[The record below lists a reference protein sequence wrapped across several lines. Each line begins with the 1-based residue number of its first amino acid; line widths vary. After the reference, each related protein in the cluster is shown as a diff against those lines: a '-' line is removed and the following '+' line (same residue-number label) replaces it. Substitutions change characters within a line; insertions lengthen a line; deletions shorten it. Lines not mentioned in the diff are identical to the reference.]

1 MTFKRQINK
10 LYKLSK
16 QIDIEKEN
24 KVFIFSDCH
33 RGIGD
38 KADDFNHNYEI
49 FLDIIN
55 DYANRGYLLIE
66 LGDGDELW
74 ENNDFEEI
82 FKTYR
87 KIYEIYVNLS
97 LKNKF
102 YIIWGNHNR
111 SWRNPKKKLNKISL
125 FLNKKIDMQA
135 YESLILKYENK
146 KILLL
151 HGHQG
156 ELINDKLWWVGKFL
170 VRKFWRPIQLRFG
183 LLDVTSAAKNYKI
196 RIKTDKRFI
205 KWVKNTNIPV
215 IIGHT
220 HRPSFPKEKQP
231 LYFNSGSCIHPEG
244 ISGIEISDKKMTL
257 IKWEEST
264 KNKQKIIKKK
274 IIGGP
279 VSIKNL

>member
-10 LYKLSK
+10 LYNFSK
-16 QIDIEKEN
+16 QIDLKKEN

-33 RGIGD
+33 RGAGD
-38 KADDFNHNYEI
+38 KADDFNHNYEL

-66 LGDGDELW
+66 LGDGEELW
-74 ENNDFEEI
+74 ENNDFEKI

-87 KIYEIYVNLS
+87 KIYEIYVKLS

-111 SWRNPKKKLNKISL
+111 NWKNPKKVCKKISL
-125 FLNKKIDMQA
+125 FLNKEIDMQA
-135 YESLILKYENK
+135 YESLILKYESK
-146 KILLL
+146 KTLLL

-156 ELINDKLWWVGKFL
+156 ELINDKLWWVGKFF
-170 VRKFWRPIQLRFG
+170 VRKLWRPIQLRFG
-183 LLDVTSAAKNYKI
+183 LPDVTSAAKNHKI
-196 RIKTDKRFI
+196 RIKADKRFI
-205 KWVKNTNIPV
+205 KWVKNTKIPV

-220 HRPSFPKEKQP
+220 HRPSFPGKKQH

-244 ISGIEISDKKMTL
+244 ISGIEISDKKMKL
-257 IKWEEST
+257 IKWNKST
-264 KNKQKIIKKK
+264 KNKQKFIEKK